1 MHLKHN
7 MYKKS
12 VLYFFHKPLESTQ
25 KITQDS
31 ELYMSLLMFYKFPM
45 VHLRMLCPQLLTCRN
60 SEKPAVLLP
69 VERLTSGPI
78 MDAKVT
84 TILLVLLMAHLA
96 FTETC
101 KCTQLRILGIPYITL
116 F

>member
-1 MHLKHN
+1 V
-7 MYKKS
+7 S
-12 VLYFFHKPLESTQ
+12 STTP
-25 KITQDS
+25 I
-31 ELYMSLLMFYKFPM
+31 E
-45 VHLRMLCPQLLTCRN
+45 N

-69 VERLTSGPI
+69 VERLASGPI

-101 KCTQLRILGIPYITL
+101 KCTQLHILDVPLHYSRAPVIQIL
-116 F
+116 SDEVFM

>member
-1 MHLKHN
+1 
-7 MYKKS
+7 
-12 VLYFFHKPLESTQ
+12 
-25 KITQDS
+25 
-31 ELYMSLLMFYKFPM
+31 
-45 VHLRMLCPQLLTCRN
+45 
-60 SEKPAVLLP
+60 VLLP

>member
-1 MHLKHN
+1 

-45 VHLRMLCPQLLTCRN
+45 VHLHCVLNYTPIEN